1 MNGSRECECGRAKSP
16 TRIACDRCQFLDGQ
30 TKGER
35 MIIRALRDA
44 GGYTTIYD
52 IAALAGCSTRHVF
65 RVMVRLLKQQRVSR
79 IEHDGVGGERTTK
92 YCIDDRRAA

>member
-1 MNGSRECECGRAKSP
+1 MNGSRTCECGREKSP
-16 TRIACDRCQFLDGQ
+16 TRNACERCQFLDGR

-35 MIIRALRDA
+35 LIIRALRDA

-52 IAALAGCSTRHVF
+52 IASLAGCSQRHVF
-65 RVMVRLLKQQRVSR
+65 RVMTRLIAQRR
-79 IEHDGVGGERTTK
+79 ILRVEYNDIGGERTTK